1 MDQFL
6 EIYSLQRL
14 NQEEVEN
21 MNRQVISKEID
32 SVIKKFSTNK
42 SPGPESYIGDFYQT
56 LTTIFLNL
64 LKKKKK
70 KIIGRNTF
78 EFILQA

>member
-70 KIIGRNTF
+70 KNHWNKHF
-78 EFILQA
+78 

>member
-70 KIIGRNTF
+70 NHWKKHF
-78 EFILQA
+78 

>member
-70 KIIGRNTF
+70 IIGRNTF

>member
-70 KIIGRNTF
+70 KKNNWKKHF
-78 EFILQA
+78 